1 MGAPGP
7 VDTVDAVDYRATMV
21 HLLLVSLLWAASPG
35 LIKHELAG
43 VPSSAI
49 SVMRLALTALM
60 FAPWLRLRARTG
72 LSLVVVGQLLAIG
85 AVQFGLMYLLY
96 LRAFAHLQAHEVFLF
111 TALTPMFVVAV
122 DGLWQRRIAAR
133 HVLAAVFGVVGA
145 VVIMPRGESTA
156 SVVEGFLLVQGAN
169 LCFALGQVAYRRVRP
184 GLSAPEHRVFAWL
197 ALGGFIATV
206 VVAAPITSW
215 QTLPSLLTAR
225 HLAVIAFL
233 GVVSSGLGFFMWN
246 SGLRRV
252 NAGTLAVFNNAKIPL
267 GVLVSVIVF
276 QELADPTRLATS
288 LLLLGVGVW
297 MAAPTTATD

>member
-72 LSLVVVGQLLAIG
+72 LSLVVVAKLMTIG

-156 SVVEGFLLVQGAN
+156 SVVEGISARAGGKPVLCVGA
-169 LCFALGQVAYRRVRP
+169 GR
-184 GLSAPEHRVFAWL
+184 LSA
-197 ALGGFIATV
+197 G
-206 VVAAPITSW
+206 APG
-215 QTLPSLLTAR
+215 
-225 HLAVIAFL
+225 AVCA
-233 GVVSSGLGFFMWN
+233 
-246 SGLRRV
+246 
-252 NAGTLAVFNNAKIPL
+252 
-267 GVLVSVIVF
+267 
-276 QELADPTRLATS
+276 
-288 LLLLGVGVW
+288 
-297 MAAPTTATD
+297 